1 MGILG
6 FQKLQTDDVVGGC
19 NKLQMMDKINEWKM

>member
-6 FQKLQTDDVVGGC
+6 FQKLQTDDVADGTV
-19 NKLQMMDKINEWKM
+19 KLQMLDKIREWKM

>member
-6 FQKLQTDDVVGGC
+6 FHKLQTDIVVGGC
-19 NKLQMMDKINEWKM
+19 YQLQMMDKICEWKM